1 MIRKILDE
9 ALICGTKITKQG
21 NFSTRNNLGK
31 TSLAYVQASQN
42 SWTKRK
48 AFEQQKQIIDPI
60 ISPYSSMSCLK

>member
-31 TSLAYVQASQN
+31 TSLAYVQANQN

-48 AFEQQKQIIDPI
+48 AF
-60 ISPYSSMSCLK
+60 